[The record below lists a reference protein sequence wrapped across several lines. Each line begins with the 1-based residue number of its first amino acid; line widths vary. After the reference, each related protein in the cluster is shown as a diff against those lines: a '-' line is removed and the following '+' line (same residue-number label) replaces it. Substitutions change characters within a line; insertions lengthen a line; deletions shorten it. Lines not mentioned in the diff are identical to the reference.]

1 MFLKDNFNRIKA
13 KPKTV
18 PKSIFTEEGKSWF
31 TVVSM

>member
-13 KPKTV
+13 KTV